1 MGPICVFGSENL
13 ITAIALIS
21 GDVIHEMRNGN
32 SRGGKNRRRQAVY
45 PLVSVGCGEGQNSR

>member
-21 GDVIHEMRNGN
+21 GDVIHAI
-32 SRGGKNRRRQAVY
+32 S
-45 PLVSVGCGEGQNSR
+45 